1 MIVGGMSGG
10 AIALSIAL
18 MHGTR
23 ITVQSDDIIERINAS
38 PMMVAGG
45 DMLRLLFASDII
57 QSLIYIYIYIRLQFG
72 PALSH
77 LTQHI
82 AQWRASRVPFMQ
94 EVCICIVFITIGR
107 ICS

>member
-1 MIVGGMSGG
+1 LYLVSLQYSVVIVGGMSGG

-45 DMLRLLFASDII
+45 GHVAFV
-57 QSLIYIYIYIRLQFG
+57 IRF
-72 PALSH
+72 
-77 LTQHI
+77 
-82 AQWRASRVPFMQ
+82 
-94 EVCICIVFITIGR
+94 
-107 ICS
+107 